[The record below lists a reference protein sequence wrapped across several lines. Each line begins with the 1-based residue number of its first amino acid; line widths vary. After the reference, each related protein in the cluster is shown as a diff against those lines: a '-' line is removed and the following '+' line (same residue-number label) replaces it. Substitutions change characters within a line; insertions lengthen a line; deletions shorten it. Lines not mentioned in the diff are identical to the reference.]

1 MKALLVD
8 DHELFLEGLRN
19 LLSAHDIEVVGI
31 CNNGHEALDQARAK
45 RPDVVFMDICMPNY
59 SGLEAT
65 RAIKA
70 EFPEASVVMLTMS
83 CNEDDV
89 FEAFDSGASGYILK
103 NVNPE
108 EFNLLLVGVARGEVV
123 ISHQLAARMV
133 DMYVRYGRKQR
144 AEPPGAAKYT
154 HGQEKGLTQRQAD
167 IVKRLARGYTYKEIA
182 GELNICER
190 TAQYHMTEIMN
201 KLHLKNRAQVI
212 AYAERAGL
220 LQSEDGQPLPE

>member
-1 MKALLVD
+1 MLVD

-19 LLSAHDIEVVGI
+19 LLSAHKIDVVGT
-31 CNNGHEALDQARAK
+31 CNNGHEALDRVRNL
-45 RPDVVFMDICMPNY
+45 RPNVVFMDICMPNY

-70 EFPEASVVMLTMS
+70 EFPETSVVMLTMS
-83 CNEDDV
+83 NSEEDV
-89 FEAFDSGASGYILK
+89 FEAFDAGASGYILK
-103 NVNPE
+103 SVNPE
-108 EFNLLLVGVARGEVV
+108 EFSMLLVGVARGEVM

-133 DMYVRYGRKQR
+133 DMYVRYGRKER
-144 AEPPGAAKYT
+144 AEPLEAAKCAQ
-154 HGQEKGLTQRQAD
+154 GQEKGLTQRQAQ

-201 KLHLKNRAQVI
+201 KLHLRNRAQVI

-220 LQSEDGQPLPE
+220 LQGDDGQPVPK

>member
-19 LLSAHDIEVVGI
+19 LLSAHDIEVIEI
-31 CNNGHEALDQARAK
+31 CNNGLEALDQVRAL
-45 RPDVVFMDICMPNY
+45 RPNVVFMDICMPNY

-65 RAIKA
+65 RAIKR
-70 EFPEASVVMLTMS
+70 EFPETRVVMLTMS
-83 CNEDDV
+83 SNESDV

-103 NVNPE
+103 DVNPE
-108 EFNLLLVGVARGEVV
+108 EFNLLLGGVARGEIV

-133 DMYVRYGRKQR
+133 DMYVRYSRRER
-144 AEPPGAAKYT
+144 AGPPEAAKRAY
-154 HGQEKGLTQRQAD
+154 GRDKGLTQRQAE

-220 LQSEDGQPLPE
+220 LQGEDGQPLPK